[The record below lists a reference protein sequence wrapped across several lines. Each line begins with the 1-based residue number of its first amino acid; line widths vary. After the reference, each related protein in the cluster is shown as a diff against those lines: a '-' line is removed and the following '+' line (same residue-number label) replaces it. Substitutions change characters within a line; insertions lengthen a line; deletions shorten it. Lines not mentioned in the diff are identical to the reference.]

1 MPEFS
6 IAIPTHDRGENG
18 PKWLKELFESLKVQ
32 TFQDFDI
39 VISDQSKNDLIL
51 DACKEYSDDF
61 EFTYVKYEGN
71 VPCDNINV
79 ALEECTGRIIK
90 IMFSDDI
97 LVANDALDIIHK
109 EYEKGCKWAFS
120 GFCETKDGV
129 ELYDVKY
136 PEWTQETILGRNLL
150 SSPSVVSLLN
160 ECKLEFDSDLKL
172 LLDVDFYHRMRWEY
186 GMPTMI
192 PHVLVANRN
201 HDDRISSNSTS
212 KYDMMLDHPE
222 GGWMMNSKELQYVTG
237 KYPEFMKTKKY
248 PDEN

>member
-51 DACKEYSDDF
+51 DVCKEYSDDF
-61 EFTYVKYEGN
+61 EFTYVKYEGD

-97 LVANDALDIIHK
+97 VVANDALEIIHK

-150 SSPSVVSLLN
+150 SSPSVVSFLN
-160 ECKLEFDSDLKL
+160 
-172 LLDVDFYHRMRWEY
+172 M
-186 GMPTMI
+186 
-192 PHVLVANRN
+192 
-201 HDDRISSNSTS
+201 
-212 KYDMMLDHPE
+212 
-222 GGWMMNSKELQYVTG
+222 
-237 KYPEFMKTKKY
+237 
-248 PDEN
+248 